1 MGVEFKELEHI
12 GDIVVGEKESDWVTS
27 LRLMEAVTDKS
38 SNQYFDLRKMKKTSK
53 ETIFGKGITMSME
66 ELKEL
71 SNLLNVFFN
80 DKGGNV

>member
-27 LRLMEAVTDKS
+27 LRLMEAITDKS
-38 SNQYFDLRKMKKTSK
+38 SNQYFDLRKVKKTSK

-66 ELKEL
+66 ELREL